1 MELIKLLHLMLMS
14 LSISW
19 TNIEVEVPVYANITE
34 YIEVPEARLI
44 VNGVIVEDPDMYYVI
59 NGVDNNY
66 LRDVNTN
73 YLGIV
78 RYSIKAVFPNYFT
91 ESKQEIVF
99 NVVDKIKPEV
109 VYVPAFKIS
118 IGQTIPDLTIGLEF
132 RDNFDSVEDISVK
145 IVGKDTINNK
155 KIGKYP
161 FMYQLI
167 DKSGNV
173 LQVSSVV
180 EVVDVIPPEI
190 NKIKD
195 LIIELGDSLII
206 NNFYKI
212 TDDHDN
218 FVEVKIDISG
228 VDFLQIGQYPIKI
241 VASDQSGNQTIKHD
255 LLKIVY
261 SGSPL
266 LELHLNNLVI
276 EVNSGD
282 LEFQLFKN
290 IKKVDDKIDH
300 LTVSDVIITH
310 YASIDML
317 GTYDVKYEITNSINK
332 TTIKNIKLTINDT
345 TRPVVEVIKPLEIA
359 VNSNNIIYSQY
370 FYIADNYDD
379 YSDLSI
385 SYNEKIDLKK
395 IGSYPIKI
403 EVTDKSKNKLV
414 WDGVF
419 VVVDNEKPIFS
430 NQTLEPIEI
439 EVFNSFDFKTLKP
452 VDNYNPNPVI
462 IPTEYY
468 FKEIGRF
475 EIAVEIK
482 DQSNNIT
489 KEIITFIVVDNET
502 PQIFLTVNE
511 IKLGLQSGKLNPME
525 YIHEVYDNYDYLK
538 ITDVVIYDEIQYDQI
553 GIYQIHYYL
562 SDSSNNET
570 VESITVFIDDTE
582 KPVIK
587 TKNVSV
593 KKGDLNFSLL
603 DGVEYYDNDDKLD
616 LIIFDSGFDVNVA
629 GSYRITYI
637 VTDTRGNSA
646 KTERIITVVD
656 NDSIMTIALMISGSF
671 LVIGAI
677 TIVIYIY
684 FGKKRRF

>member
-195 LIIELGDSLII
+195 LVIELGDSLII

-218 FVEVKIDISG
+218 FVEVDIDISG

-261 SGSPL
+261 SGLPL

-290 IKKVDDKIDH
+290 IKKVEDKVDH

-452 VDNYNPNPVI
+452 VDNYDPNPVI

-553 GIYQIHYYL
+553 GVYQIHYYL

-593 KKGDLNFSLL
+593 KKGDQNFSLL

-656 NDSIMTIALMISGSF
+656 NDSIMIIALMISGSF

>member
-73 YLGIV
+73 YLGII
-78 RYSIKAVFPNYFT
+78 RYSIKAVFPNYYT

-109 VYVPAFKIS
+109 VYVPSFKIS
-118 IGQTIPDLTIGLEF
+118 IGQTIPDLTVGLEF
-132 RDNFDSVEDISVK
+132 RDNFDPVEDISVK

-173 LQVSSVV
+173 LHVSSVV

-195 LIIELGDSLII
+195 LVIELGDSLII

-218 FVEVKIDISG
+218 FVEVNIDISG
-228 VDFLQIGQYPIKI
+228 VDFLQIGQYPII
-241 VASDQSGNQTIKHD
+241 IIASDQSGNETIKHD

-266 LELHLNNLVI
+266 LELHLNSLAI
-276 EVNSGD
+276 EVNSGN
-282 LEFQLFKN
+282 LEFKLLEN
-290 IKKVDDKIDH
+290 IKKVEDKIDH
-300 LTVSDVIITH
+300 LNVNDVIITH
-310 YASIDML
+310 YASIDTL

-345 TRPVVEVIKPLEIA
+345 TRPVVETINPLEIA

-370 FYIADNYDD
+370 FSITDNYDD

-385 SYNEKIDLKK
+385 SYSEKIDLKK

-414 WDGVF
+414 WEGVF
-419 VVVDNEKPIFS
+419 IVVDNEKPTFS
-430 NQTLEPIEI
+430 NQILEPIEI
-439 EVFNSFDFKTLKP
+439 EVFNSFDFHTLKP
-452 VDNYNPNPVI
+452 VDNYDPNPVI
-462 IPTEYY
+462 TPTEYY

-475 EIAVEIK
+475 EITVEIK
-482 DQSNNIT
+482 DNSNNIT
-489 KEIITFIVVDNET
+489 EETIAFIVVDNET

-511 IKLGLQSGKLNPME
+511 IKMGLESDKLNPIE
-525 YIHEVYDNYDYLK
+525 YIYEVYDNYDYLK

-582 KPVIK
+582 KPIIN
-587 TKNVSV
+587 TKNISI
-593 KKGDLNFSLL
+593 KKGDLNFTLL
-603 DGVEYYDNDDKLD
+603 DGVDYYDNDDNLD
-616 LIIFDSGFDVNVA
+616 LVIYDSGFDVNVA

-637 VTDTRGNSA
+637 VTDRRGNSA

-656 NDSIMTIALMISGSF
+656 NDSTMRIALMIGGSF

-677 TIVIYIY
+677 TVGIYIY

>member
-109 VYVPAFKIS
+109 VYVPSFKIS

-290 IKKVDDKIDH
+290 IKKVDDKLDH

-385 SYNEKIDLKK
+385 SYSEKIDLKK

-419 VVVDNEKPIFS
+419 VVVDNEKPFFS

-439 EVFNSFDFKTLKP
+439 EVFNSFDFHTLKP
-452 VDNYNPNPVI
+452 GDNYDPNPVI
-462 IPTEYY
+462 TPTEYY

-482 DQSNNIT
+482 DQSDNIT

-570 VESITVFIDDTE
+570 IESITVFIDDTE

-637 VTDTRGNSA
+637 VTDRRGNSA

-677 TIVIYIY
+677 TVGIYIY